1 MMHLV
6 NRNINQM
13 FPEAMWRLQ
22 MEGAESPS
30 RNGKVMRLLFPALLE
45 YTNPAERVLF
55 SEDRDANPF
64 FHLFESIWMLSGSN
78 EVHLPAKYAA
88 QIREYSDDGV
98 TLHAAYGHRWRL
110 HFGVD
115 QIEAVISMLRRDPS
129 SRRAMIAMW
138 DPHSDL
144 NREGKDLP
152 CNTHIYFD
160 INAPFL
166 NMTVCNRSNDLV
178 WGACGANAV
187 HLSILHEYIARATGF
202 LQGTYYQFTNNLHVY
217 EKHWPL
223 FDLGVISDPDSDPYS
238 QHKVL
243 PVPLFS
249 DPTERQDFDADCR
262 YWTDP
267 KYDLRTAFFAGV
279 VAPLSQA
286 WEAHKKGDAMWAQ
299 QYVQNCIATDWRR
312 AAKEWLERR
321 YKPKEAV

>member
-1 MMHLV
+1 
-6 NRNINQM
+6 
-13 FPEAMWRLQ
+13 
-22 MEGAESPS
+22 MEGAECSS
-30 RNGKVMRLLFPALLE
+30 RNGKVMRLPFPAILE

-55 SEDRDANPF
+55 DPDRDANPF

-78 EVHLPAKYAA
+78 EVLLPARYAK

-98 TLHAAYGHRWRL
+98 TLHGAYGHRWRL

-115 QIEAVISMLRRDPS
+115 QIEQVISMLRRDPDT
-129 SRRAMIAMW
+129 RRAVIGMW

-144 NREGKDLP
+144 DRASKDLP

-160 INAPFL
+160 VNAPFL

-187 HLSILHEYIARATGF
+187 HLSFLHEYIALATGF

-223 FDLGVISDPDSDPYS
+223 FDLGVISDRDSDRDSDPYS
-238 QHKVL
+238 ARRVQ
-243 PVPLFS
+243 PVPLFQTH
-249 DPTERQDFDADCR
+249 DERQNFDADCR

-267 KYDLRTAFFAGV
+267 SYDIRTAYFAGV
-279 VAPLSQA
+279 VIPLRKA
-286 WEAHKKGDAMWAQ
+286 WDAYKSGDTMWAL
-299 QYVQNCIATDWRR
+299 QYIQDCVAPDWRL
-312 AAKEWLERR
+312 ACKEWIERR
-321 YKPKEAV
+321 VMAKLSA